1 MADDYDLILAGGG
14 LSNGLIADRVFA
26 TRPDLR
32 VLMLERGA
40 SIGGNHTWSFHQPDV
55 TAAQHAW
62 LAPMKGVEWA
72 AQEVRFRQH
81 TRRLA
86 TGYCSIPSEKLHAHL
101 APKFDG
107 SNHRRLMLNTPI
119 SEVRSDHV
127 VLGDGTRIN
136 GACVIDGRGAVAS
149 SALALGF
156 QKFVGLEV
164 QTATPHGMVHPII
177 MDATVSQ
184 EDGYRF
190 VYTLPMA
197 PDRLLIEDTYYSDG
211 AALDVSLIRARIR
224 AYAAQQGWVIDHVVR
239 EEHGIL
245 PIVLAGDIA
254 AYEAGF
260 DPALPRV
267 GLKAALF
274 HPTTGY
280 SLPDAAHLAEMIA
293 AAPDLSSPAIAAMV
307 RAHTA
312 KLWEERGFFRFL
324 NRMLFLAA
332 DPQKRID
339 VMARFYTLGEP
350 LIRRFYAAEPTA
362 ADKTRILVGRPPVP
376 ISRAL
381 GCITTTSAWD
391 FARRNLQN
399 SHLESGHLESG
410 QLQTGQLESRQLDAD
425 KR

>member
-1 MADDYDLILAGGG
+1 MDDHYDLILAGGG
-14 LSNGLIADRVFA
+14 LSNGLIADRIIA
-26 TRPDLR
+26 ARPDLR
-32 VLMLERGA
+32 VLLVERGA
-40 SIGGNHTWSFHQPDV
+40 TIGGNHTWSFHQPDV
-55 TAAQHAW
+55 TAGQHAW
-62 LAPMKGVEWA
+62 LAPMKGAEWA

-81 TRRLA
+81 TRTLA

-101 APKFDG
+101 SPQFEG
-107 SNHRRLMLNTPI
+107 SNHRRLMLNTALAD
-119 SEVRSDHV
+119 VRADHV
-127 VLGDGTRIN
+127 VLGDGRRIN
-136 GACVIDGRGAVAS
+136 GTCVIDGRGAAAS

-164 QTATPHGMVHPII
+164 HTATPHGMTHPII

-211 AALDVSLIRARIR
+211 AALDVTLIRDRIKT
-224 AYAAQQGWVIDHVVR
+224 YAGQQGWVIDRVVR

-254 AYEAGF
+254 AYERGF

-293 AAPDLSSPAIAAMV
+293 AAPDLSSPAIADMV

-312 KLWEERGFFRFL
+312 KLWDERGFFRFL

-332 DPQKRID
+332 EPKKRID
-339 VMARFYTLGEP
+339 VMARFYTLREP

-362 ADKTRILVGRPPVP
+362 ADKARILTGRPPVP
-376 ISRAL
+376 IASAL
-381 GCITTTSAWD
+381 TCITTTSAWD
-391 FARRNLQN
+391 FARRNLQT
-399 SHLESGHLESG
+399 SHLEAGHLQAGHLE
-410 QLQTGQLESRQLDAD
+410 AD